1 MRSHPRSVSAP
12 QAQRP
17 PAPARI
23 VCLTAETVETL
34 YLLGAGARIAG
45 VTGYAVRPAEARRK
59 PRIAAFT
66 TAHVERILALKPDLV
81 LGFSDLQA
89 EIVRDLVKAGIE
101 IHVFNQ
107 RDIAGILAMIRTLG
121 RLVGA
126 EKKAEDLA
134 SSLAKRLASARARS
148 TKLKKRPRVYF
159 EEWDEPAICGIRWVS
174 ELIEAAGGEDVFAER
189 AHQGIASARL
199 VSPEEIV
206 ASSPD
211 IVIGSWC
218 GKKFRPERV
227 SARPSFGQLPAVRA
241 GQLYEIKSAIILQPG
256 PGALTLGLDAMEKIV
271 RGWRNS
277 GS

>member
-1 MRSHPRSVSAP
+1 MKA
-12 QAQRP
+12 
-17 PAPARI
+17 PAPSRI

-66 TAHVERILALKPDLV
+66 TAHVERILGLKPDLV

-126 EKKAEDLA
+126 EAKAERLIA
-134 SSLAKRLASARARS
+134 SLEKRLAAARRRNA
-148 TKLKKRPRVYF
+148 KLKNRPRIYF

-174 ELIEAAGGEDVFAER
+174 ELIGAAGGEDVFAQR

-199 VSPEEIV
+199 VSPEEI
-206 ASSPD
+206 AAASPD

-218 GKKFRPERV
+218 GKKFRPERFA
-227 SARPSFGQLPAVRA
+227 ARPGFGQVPAVRA
-241 GQLYEIKSAIILQPG
+241 GQLHEIKSAIILQPG
-256 PGALTLGLDAMEKIV
+256 PGALTLGLDAMEKII
-271 RGWRNS
+271 RGWWNS

>member
-1 MRSHPRSVSAP
+1 MRSHSRSVSTPRAL
-12 QAQRP
+12 RP
-17 PAPARI
+17 PTPARI

-34 YLLGAGARIAG
+34 YLLDADARIAG

-59 PRIAAFT
+59 PRVAAFT
-66 TAHVERILALKPDLV
+66 TAHVDRILALKPDLV

-121 RLVGA
+121 RLVGT
-126 EKKAEDLA
+126 EKKAENLA
-134 SSLAKRLASARARS
+134 SSLAKRLAAARKRGA
-148 TKLKKRPRVYF
+148 KLKIRPRVYF

-174 ELIEAAGGEDVFAER
+174 ELIEAAGGEDVFAQR
-189 AHQGIASARL
+189 AHQGIASERL
-199 VSPEEIV
+199 VSPQEIV
-206 ASSPD
+206 AASPD

-218 GKKFRPERV
+218 GKKFRPERFA
-227 SARPSFGQLPAVRA
+227 ARPGFARVPAVRD
-241 GQLYEIKSAIILQPG
+241 GQLHEIKSAIILQPG
-256 PGALTLGLDAMEKIV
+256 PGALTLGLDAMEKII

-277 GS
+277 GA